1 MLKRKVTEMKEFTK
15 EMLDKLIKANE
26 EVKATPYYYR
36 YHMQCDAKT
45 NGRWNYI
52 GWYIPNKCG
61 IIKIVKL
68 TTYIVTEDSNGE
80 LLRYTVNL
88 NVKELLGI

>member
-1 MLKRKVTEMKEFTK
+1 MTREFTK
-15 EMLDKLIKANE
+15 EMLEKLTEAND
-26 EVKATPYYYR
+26 EVKGTPYYYR

-52 GWYIPNKCG
+52 GWYMPNKCG
-61 IIKIVKL
+61 IIKTVKL

-80 LLRYTVNL
+80 MLRYTVNL